1 MQHILLNIQICKQVI
16 TEKSLKISSLSK
28 RQTTVEVNAH
38 NLFDRTIL
46 RVTEMI
52 GQSVQWPLN
61 AEQMCK

>member
-46 RVTEMI
+46 HVTEMI